1 MDFEQRMR
9 EDDWIMEYPDL
20 DSTVIATI
28 VTRFKFL
35 GEVKEAPLADNHD
48 SEEFKQLTSC
58 QSPQA

>member
-1 MDFEQRMR
+1 
-9 EDDWIMEYPDL
+9 MEYPDL